1 MRKIKIGVAGF
12 GYWGPNLARVIST
25 HKNAQFVAI
34 AESNNSRIDLA
45 RKLFPDVKI
54 LYCKPLSKAT
64 TPSFLA
70 FCAKNSFPASIF
82 FENYEK

>member
-34 AESNNSRIDLA
+34 AES
-45 RKLFPDVKI
+45 KI
-54 LYCKPLSKAT
+54 STMK
-64 TPSFLA
+64 
-70 FCAKNSFPASIF
+70 
-82 FENYEK
+82 